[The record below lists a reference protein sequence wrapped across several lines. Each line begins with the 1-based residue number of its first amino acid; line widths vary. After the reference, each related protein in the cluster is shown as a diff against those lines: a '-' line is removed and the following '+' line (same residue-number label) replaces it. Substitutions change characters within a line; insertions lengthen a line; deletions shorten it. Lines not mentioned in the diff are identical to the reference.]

1 MSKVIFEKSKASNV
15 GEELTNKLP
24 GMAAEI
30 DSTDYP
36 ELENNPAM
44 GFDPYQLV
52 EYGSSGLN
60 RWGGNVAEEFLP
72 QLAWPQAAKIYK
84 EMSDNDPVI
93 GAVMY
98 MIKQITRKA
107 TWSVKPASKAQK
119 DVEAAKFLEE
129 CMNDMSCSWADTI
142 SEILSYFVY
151 GWSFHEIVY
160 KYRRGPKQR
169 DPRYRSKYNDNRI
182 GWRKIPIRSQHTL
195 YGWVFDTDG
204 GIKAMQQQAAPDY
217 KIRTIPLKKGL
228 LFRTEIAR
236 DNPEGRSLLRNAYRP
251 WYFKKRIEEI
261 EGVGIERDLAGL
273 PTLIP
278 PEGVDLWNPNDPQA
292 KIMAA
297 KAESIVRNVRRDRQE
312 GVVIPAGWD
321 FKLVSTGG
329 ARQFDTNAIINRYDQ
344 RIAITLLADIVMMGG
359 DKVGSFALAEVKQSL
374 LADSIEAQTQNI
386 CNIFN
391 KYAVPKLF
399 NYNTFDIEEY
409 PEIQCSEIETPSL
422 EELGDFFRSTGMKID
437 DDYELYSFLRQIAS
451 MPSMSKEDFARLKAE
466 REKLRNQTQ
475 NATVGR
481 TNSAEQNKETDKTGN
496 PGMDAK
502 IASGQEESK

>member
-1 MSKVIFEKSKASNV
+1 MSKIVFEKSVQTNA
-15 GEELTNKLP
+15 GEELTNKIP
-24 GMAAEI
+24 SMAAEI
-30 DSTDYP
+30 DSSEIP
-36 ELENNPAM
+36 ELENNPGM
-44 GFDPYQLV
+44 TFDPLQLL

-60 RWGGNVAEEFLP
+60 RWGGNVGEEFLP
-72 QLAWPQAAKIYK
+72 QLKWPHAAKVYK

-98 MIKQITRKA
+98 MIEQITRKA
-107 TWSVKPASKAQK
+107 TWSVEPASKSK
-119 DVEAAKFLEE
+119 IDLEAAEFLEQ

-142 SEILSYFVY
+142 SEILSYFIY
-151 GWSFHEIVY
+151 GWSYHEIVY
-160 KYRRGPKQR
+160 KYRRGPKER
-169 DPRYRSKYNDNRI
+169 DPRLRSKYSDNRI

-195 YGWVFDTDG
+195 YGWLFDTDG

-217 KIRTIPLKKGL
+217 KVRTIPLKKGL
-228 LFRTEIAR
+228 LFRTKIAR

-261 EGVGIERDLAGL
+261 EGIGIERDLAGL

-278 PEGVDLWNPNDPQA
+278 PEGVDLWNPNDPNA

-312 GVVIPAGWD
+312 GIVIPNGWD
-321 FKLVSTGG
+321 FKLVNTGG
-329 ARQFDTNAIINRYDQ
+329 SRQFDTNAIINRYDQ

-374 LADSIEAQTQNI
+374 LSSSLEAQTQNI
-386 CNIFN
+386 CDIFN

-399 NYNTFDIEEY
+399 NFNDFGVEEY
-409 PEIQCSEIETPSL
+409 PKIRCSEIEAPSL
-422 EELGDFFRSTGMKID
+422 KDLGDYFRNTGMKLD
-437 DDYELYSFLRQIAS
+437 DDYELYSFLRQVAS
-451 MPSMSKEDFARLKAE
+451 MPEVSKDDFE
-466 REKLRNQTQ
+466 RMKREHQESRVQTQ
-475 NATVGR
+475 NASAGR
-481 TNSAEQNKETDKTGN
+481 ATSAEQNKDAGMTGN

-502 IASGQEESK
+502 ISSGEEDSK